1 MSPTVIVATA
11 RPKPEYRA
19 EVIAVFEQVIP
30 QVHAEDT
37 GCELYALHEADDRL
51 VMIEKWADDDAVAG
65 HVRSAGLAKLQAG
78 LAGKLD
84 GELDVQLLRPH
95 PAGTAGQGTL

>member
-11 RPKPEYRA
+11 RPKPEHRA
-19 EVIAVFEQVIP
+19 AVIAVFEEVIP

-51 VMIEKWADDDAVAG
+51 LMIEKWADDDAVAG
-65 HVRSAGLAKLQAG
+65 HVRSAGFAKLQAG
-78 LAGKLD
+78 LAGKLE
-84 GELDVQLLRPH
+84 GELEVQLLHPH
-95 PAGTAGQGTL
+95 PAGTPEQGSL